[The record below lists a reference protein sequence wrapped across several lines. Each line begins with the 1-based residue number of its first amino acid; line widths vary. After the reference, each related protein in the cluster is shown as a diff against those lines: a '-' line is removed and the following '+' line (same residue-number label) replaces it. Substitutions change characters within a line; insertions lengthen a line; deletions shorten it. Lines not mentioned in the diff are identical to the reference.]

1 MTTTDRDRA
10 HVLWREADDLR
21 KKARWLRDD
30 AERIEETARRMDDLA
45 SAIADGREKDELHAA
60 LRMGGPS

>member
-30 AERIEETARRMDDLA
+30 AERIEETARRMDTLA
-45 SAIADGREKDELHAA
+45 AAIADGRAQDELNAA
-60 LRMGGPS
+60 MEMGGRA